1 MDELRLEWR
10 RRADA
15 AEHEIMGKYYSR
27 RTESGGFGHEGLGV
41 YGKYKEK
48 LACRKVELA
57 VKLLEREGLE
67 VTTDNIRKLTRQTR
81 TLSRGF
87 VPTPPKQ
94 ERQEEQADPRGEG
107 ETARVIPFL
116 RRP

>member
-15 AEHEIMGKYYSR
+15 AEHEIMDKYYVGR
-27 RTESGGFGHEGLGV
+27 AESGGFGHEGLGV

-48 LACRKVELA
+48 LACKKVELA

-67 VTTDNIRKLTRQTR
+67 VTTGNIRKLTRQSR
-81 TLSRGF
+81 TASRGLA
-87 VPTPPKQ
+87 PTPPKQ
-94 ERQEEQADPRGEG
+94 ERQEGQADPRGEG
-107 ETARVIPFL
+107 ETARVIPFP